1 MWRILALT
9 ARPEKSYVVGKVGVW
24 RRIAAK
30 RHFLDLDL
38 SLFQKMLN

>member
-1 MWRILALT
+1 MWHILALT
-9 ARPEKSYVVGKVGVW
+9 PRPEKSYVVGKVGVW
-24 RRIAAK
+24 RIIAAK